1 MSDWKIVVP
10 ETTQNRVLNP
20 SGETTLNFAAVG
32 GTVTRVTTYAK
43 YGLYSY
49 RVQTAADN
57 QGMTLTLAA
66 LANAIHY
73 VTLVVR
79 GTLPAA
85 WDWSLDNATYT
96 APAVVEALDASWTVY
111 GLQFPAAQ
119 ATGSVTLYI
128 HQLGAGAGDFYVD
141 GVQVEAKSYWTT
153 YVDGDQP
160 DCSWDNASH
169 ASTSTRSAQSR
180 AGGRVRDL
188 ATVYGLYIGEL
199 SGEGMGP
206 ISNLLDTYSIIPGGE
221 MQGFKV
227 QSRPFTIIGTLIGT
241 SMSNL
246 HILRQALLN
255 VLKPDAVPDDQ
266 PVIIRYE
273 EIGRAHV

>member
-111 GLQFPAAQ
+111 GLQFPAA
-119 ATGSVTLYI
+119 
-128 HQLGAGAGDFYVD
+128 
-141 GVQVEAKSYWTT
+141 
-153 YVDGDQP
+153 
-160 DCSWDNASH
+160 
-169 ASTSTRSAQSR
+169 
-180 AGGRVRDL
+180 
-188 ATVYGLYIGEL
+188 
-199 SGEGMGP
+199 
-206 ISNLLDTYSIIPGGE
+206 
-221 MQGFKV
+221 
-227 QSRPFTIIGTLIGT
+227 
-241 SMSNL
+241 
-246 HILRQALLN
+246 
-255 VLKPDAVPDDQ
+255 
-266 PVIIRYE
+266 
-273 EIGRAHV
+273 